1 MNNMSNH
8 KKVAFPFAE
17 RLEVATIV
25 SAKEGKHVDNE
36 KIYSPTVLINFVSE
50 RHMLY
55 KQSFLTG
62 IGYDY
67 KINKLCNIAVGEDY
81 DFFDLK
87 ELIGQRIGL
96 KIKPKMSK
104 GQIYYNVVDVY
115 PAPKK

>member
-1 MNNMSNH
+1 MTNYKNP
-8 KKVAFPFAE
+8 ALPFSE

-25 SAKEGKHVDNE
+25 SAKEGKTVDND

-50 RHMLY
+50 KHMLY

-87 ELIGQRIGL
+87 ELIGKRVGL
-96 KIKPKMSK
+96 KIKPKLWK
-104 GQIYYNVVDVY
+104 GQIYQNVVDVY